1 MEYGEAKSVAN
12 YYKTLCHIILE
23 DFTQAK
29 DTAWKLVNSD
39 DKKLFLT
46 IIGELRA
53 KFDEVKDA
61 YFQLLEFL
69 LKINEFDL
77 FNDVL
82 DLYVNS
88 FSREDYVKYGK
99 LMQDKGLEELAMK
112 SYITAADRNC
122 QDAEVYRYLAQK
134 AFEKEMYDEA
144 LAMAAKALNLN
155 NNDLE
160 NYALIYEL
168 YKAMGKNDEAEQIN
182 TAIKAV
188 YEEIDLIE
196 LTAKYRF

>member
-1 MEYGEAKSVAN
+1 
-12 YYKTLCHIILE
+12 
-23 DFTQAK
+23 
-29 DTAWKLVNSD
+29 
-39 DKKLFLT
+39 
-46 IIGELRA
+46 
-53 KFDEVKDA
+53 
-61 YFQLLEFL
+61 
-69 LKINEFDL
+69 
-77 FNDVL
+77 
-82 DLYVNS
+82 
-88 FSREDYVKYGK
+88 
-99 LMQDKGLEELAMK
+99 MQDKGLEELAMK

>member
-1 MEYGEAKSVAN
+1 ME
-12 YYKTLCHIILE
+12 T
-23 DFTQAK
+23 T
-29 DTAWKLVNSD
+29 
-39 DKKLFLT
+39 
-46 IIGELRA
+46 A

-168 YKAMGKNDEAEQIN
+168 
-182 TAIKAV
+182 
-188 YEEIDLIE
+188 
-196 LTAKYRF
+196 